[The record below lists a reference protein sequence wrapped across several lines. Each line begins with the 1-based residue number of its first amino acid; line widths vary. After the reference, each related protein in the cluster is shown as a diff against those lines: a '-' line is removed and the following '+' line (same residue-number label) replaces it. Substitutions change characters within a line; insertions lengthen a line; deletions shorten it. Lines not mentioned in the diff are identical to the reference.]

1 MNMQQVIMIDDH
13 GFTFEQM
20 GIRNKEEP
28 FNLLPYKMMHST
40 RTKATNNRM
49 VRFMYDTDKR
59 CIADLTGYHSTLP
72 ASLKYVEFVGIC
84 DQIKDNVTAEIVA
97 GLLEPA
103 HQSLF
108 WEEGCFKA
116 REVPMVKILGNPFIV
131 DSQNYEMVNV
141 FNRAK
146 KIGFDKIQIMERTG
160 ELFFDFNTD
169 KQTIAGPSD
178 DLDFVSIAIL
188 PPLEQIDPIG
198 YKIINSQKPVIR
210 EHTMD
215 LAFKPGGKGLKR

>member
-1 MNMQQVIMIDDH
+1 MNTQQVIKIADH
-13 GFTFEQM
+13 SFTFEKM
-20 GIRNKEEP
+20 GIRSSEEP
-28 FNLLPYKMMHST
+28 FNLLPYKIMQET

-49 VRFMYDTDKR
+49 IRLMYDADKR

-72 ASLKYVEFVGIC
+72 GSLKYVEFVGIC
-84 DQIKDNVTAEIVA
+84 DHIKDNFTAEIVA
-97 GLLEPA
+97 GLLEPI

-116 REVPMVKILGNPFIV
+116 REIPIVKIFGNPFIV
-131 DSQNYEMVNV
+131 DSQNYELVNV

-146 KIGFDKIQIMERTG
+146 RIGFDKINIMPRTG

-169 KQTIAGPSD
+169 KQTIAGASD
-178 DLDFVSIAIL
+178 DPDFVSIAIL

-198 YKIINSQKPVIR
+198 YKIVNSSKPVIR
-210 EHTMD
+210 EHNID
-215 LAFKPGGKGLKR
+215 VAIKPSGRGLKR

>member
-1 MNMQQVIMIDDH
+1 MNTQQVIKIGDH
-13 GFTFEQM
+13 SFTFEKM
-20 GIRNKEEP
+20 GIRNREEP
-28 FNLLPYKMMHST
+28 FNLLPYKIMHGT

-49 VRFMYDTDKR
+49 IRLMYDPEKR
-59 CIADLTGYHSTLP
+59 CIADLTGYHDALP
-72 ASLKYVEFVGIC
+72 GSLKYVEFVGIC
-84 DQIKDNVTAEIVA
+84 DHIQDNFTAEIVS

-116 REVPMVKILGNPFIV
+116 REIPIVKIFGNPFIV
-131 DSQNYEMVNV
+131 DSQNYELVNV

-146 KIGFDKIQIMERTG
+146 SIGFDKINIMPRTG

-169 KQTIAGPSD
+169 KQTIAGASD
-178 DLDFVSIAIL
+178 DPDFVSIAIL

-198 YKIINSQKPVIR
+198 YKIINSSKGVIR
-210 EHTMD
+210 EDNID
-215 LAFKPGGKGLKR
+215 LPIKHKGKGLKR